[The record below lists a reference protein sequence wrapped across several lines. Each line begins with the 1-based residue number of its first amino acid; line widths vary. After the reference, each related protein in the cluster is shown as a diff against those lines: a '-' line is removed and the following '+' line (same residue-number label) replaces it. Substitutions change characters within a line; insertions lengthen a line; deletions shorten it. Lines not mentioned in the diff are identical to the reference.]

1 MKKMSKIL
9 TFILVLAMVLGT
21 VAMAAEPSYTISATD
36 GSLEHGSITLT
47 YTYTVTKDVTDDNN
61 NTTSETKE
69 VTETAFLKKGSLS
82 ADIPKDAKVVISF
95 NANTGYEF
103 IGAKD
108 DANNPIEDG
117 AEITLTKSL
126 IITPEFRL
134 KDTLG
139 GEAKISSFKIDAI
152 CPSAYYWQQCHK
164 KDSNSNSVLDNNL
177 LKYTRYPGKLNGTQS
192 PSTEIAKGY
201 YVDLTL
207 YVNDAD
213 YAAFISTNGNSSDK
227 FSVTTPGD
235 SSFLAGSTN
244 PSASAVINA
253 TTDGKGYSITLT
265 GVYYV
270 GGSDNTL
277 KLIVTQGNYNAIL
290 SCKIDNATIIPTTP
304 DDDKPSEETTAAQ
317 PYVIISSYSYGKGD
331 LVAGETRNVT
341 MTFRNTSK
349 TMAVEN
355 MMVTMTLPDAMMLTS
370 SSNSFYIESLA
381 AEGTITKTV
390 NVTVKPTAAAQ
401 SHSMTV
407 DFTYDY
413 LDNGTRRNAKTTETI
428 SMPVLQVDRFT
439 VTGIDLPTQIFVGEE
454 NNLSVN
460 FVNKSRTDI
469 YNLSAKLSCEALSN
483 NGEEQYLGNLAS
495 GTTSSADFYIT
506 ANEKGE
512 LVGEVIIT
520 YEDTNMNQ
528 RTVSVPFTTQAASYE
543 DIYGPTDPVDP
554 GLDPVGPVEPET
566 TGFPWFWVIAGVVV
580 VAAGVFV
587 ALKLRKNKKE
597 SVDEDEDI

>member
-1 MKKMSKIL
+1 MTVKKMSKIL
-9 TFILVLAMVLGT
+9 TFILVLAMVLST
-21 VAMAAEPSYTISATD
+21 VAMAAEPP
-36 GSLEHGSITLT
+36 
-47 YTYTVTKDVTDDNN
+47 YTVSAPADSLTHGKITITYDTPDTEKGGTKTVNGFLNST
-61 NTTSETKE
+61 TTSIKLPND
-69 VTETAFLKKGSLS
+69 VKKIKVSFTAN
-82 ADIPKDAKVVISF
+82 P
-95 NANTGYEF
+95 GYEF
-103 IGAKD
+103 VSATYKVGDTDAKPVTD
-108 DANNPIEDG
+108 FGEI
-117 AEITLTKSL
+117 EITDNTT
-126 IITPEFRL
+126 ITPVFQA
-134 KDTLG
+134 KSTLG
-139 GEAKISSFKIDAI
+139 GEKTADSFRLDAI
-152 CPSAYYWQQCHK
+152 CSGSYYWQMYHK
-164 KDSNSNSVLDNNL
+164 DMANNK
-177 LKYTRYPGKLNGTQS
+177 KYTKYPGS
-192 PSTEIAKGY
+192 PADKVNPSSEIVKGN

-207 YVNDAD
+207 YVTDTD
-213 YAAFISTNGNSSDK
+213 YVTFINGDTKKNEL

-235 SSFLAGSTN
+235 SSFLAGNTT
-244 PSASAVINA
+244 PSANA
-253 TTDGKGYSITLT
+253 EIAAWEGKGYTVKLT

-270 GGSDNTL
+270 GGNDNTL
-277 KLIVTQGNYNAIL
+277 KLIITQGNYNAIVT
-290 SCKIDNATIIPTTP
+290 CKIDNATIVPEKENDKKP
-304 DDDKPSEETTAAQ
+304 DEETTAAQ

-331 LVAGETRNVT
+331 LVAGETRNIT

-413 LDNGTRRNAKTTETI
+413 LDNGVRRNAKTTETI

-439 VTGIDLPTQIFVGEE
+439 VTGIDLPQQIFIGEE

-469 YNLSAKLSCEALSN
+469 YNLSAKLNCEGLSN

-506 ANEKGE
+506 GNEKCE

-528 RTVSVPFTTQAASYE
+528 RTVSVPFTTQVTSYE
-543 DIYGPTDPVDP
+543 DVWGPSNPSVDP
-554 GLDPVGPVEPET
+554 GMDPGTDPGMEEPA
-566 TGFPWFWVIAGVVV
+566 GFPWFWVIGGVVV

-587 ALKLRKNKKE
+587 YLKLRKNKKE

>member
-21 VAMAAEPSYTISATD
+21 VAMAEVPTPAAKTPATKEETVTYTITAGTVENGTLTIKYGSTQKPLTTSAKTDAIAKDTDITVVAEPKAGYELD
-36 GSLEHGSITLT
+36 TLT
-47 YTYTVTKDVTDDNN
+47 CTINGTPTDIKATQKFKLTGDATVTPV
-61 NTTSETKE
+61 
-69 VTETAFLKKGSLS
+69 
-82 ADIPKDAKVVISF
+82 
-95 NANTGYEF
+95 
-103 IGAKD
+103 
-108 DANNPIEDG
+108 
-117 AEITLTKSL
+117 
-126 IITPEFRL
+126 FRE
-134 KDTLG
+134 KQSLG
-139 GEAKISSFKIDAI
+139 GEKTVDSFRLDAI
-152 CPSAYYWQQCHK
+152 CSGSYYWQMYHK
-164 KDSNSNSVLDNNL
+164 DMANNK
-177 LKYTRYPGKLNGTQS
+177 KYTKYPGS
-192 PSTEIAKGY
+192 PADKVNPSSEIVKGN

-207 YVNDAD
+207 YVTDTD
-213 YAAFISTNGNSSDK
+213 YVTFINGDTDK
-227 FSVTTPGD
+227 NKLFSVTTPGD
-235 SSFLAGSTN
+235 SSFLAGNTT
-244 PSASAVINA
+244 PSANA
-253 TTDGKGYSITLT
+253 EIAAWEGKGYTVKLT

-277 KLIVTQGNYNAIL
+277 KLIITQGNYNAIL
-290 SCKIDNATIIPTTP
+290 SCKIDNATIVPEKENDKKP
-304 DDDKPSEETTAAQ
+304 DEETTAAQ

-331 LVAGETRNVT
+331 LVAGETRNIT

-413 LDNGTRRNAKTTETI
+413 LDNGVRRNAKTTETI

-439 VTGIDLPTQIFVGEE
+439 VTGIDLPQQIFIGEE

-469 YNLSAKLSCEALSN
+469 YNLSAKLNCEGLSN

-506 ANEKGE
+506 GNEKCE

-528 RTVSVPFTTQAASYE
+528 RTVSVPFTTQVTSYE
-543 DIYGPTDPVDP
+543 DVWGPSNPSVDP
-554 GLDPVGPVEPET
+554 GMDPGTDPGMEEPA
-566 TGFPWFWVIAGVVV
+566 GFPWFWVIGGVVV

-587 ALKLRKNKKE
+587 YLKLRKNKKE
-597 SVDEDEDI
+597 SVEEDEDI

>member
-21 VAMAAEPSYTISATD
+21 VAMAAEAP
-36 GSLEHGSITLT
+36 
-47 YTYTVTKDVTDDNN
+47 YTVSAPADSLTHGKITITYDTADTEKSGTKTVNGFLNST
-61 NTTSETKE
+61 TTSIKLPND
-69 VTETAFLKKGSLS
+69 VKKIKVSFTAN
-82 ADIPKDAKVVISF
+82 P
-95 NANTGYEF
+95 GYEF
-103 IGAKD
+103 VSATYKVGDTDAKPVAD
-108 DANNPIEDG
+108 FGEIEIADN
-117 AEITLTKSL
+117 TT
-126 IITPEFRL
+126 ITPVFQA
-134 KDTLG
+134 KSTLG
-139 GEAKISSFKIDAI
+139 GEKTADSFRLDAI
-152 CPSAYYWQQCHK
+152 CSGSYYWQMYHK
-164 KDSNSNSVLDNNL
+164 DMANNK
-177 LKYTRYPGKLNGTQS
+177 KYTKYPGS
-192 PSTEIAKGY
+192 PADKVNPSSEIVKGN

-207 YVNDAD
+207 YVTDNDFLSL
-213 YAAFISTNGNSSDK
+213 YGSTGYSKNN

-235 SSFLAGSTN
+235 SSFLAGSGAGAEIEKWTVG
-244 PSASAVINA
+244 STDKGMVIQ
-253 TTDGKGYSITLT
+253 LT

-277 KLIVTQGNYNAIL
+277 KLIITQGNYNAIVT
-290 SCKIDNATIIPTTP
+290 CKIDNATIIPTKP
-304 DDDKPSEETTAAQ
+304 DDEKPDTETTAAQ

-331 LVAGETRNVT
+331 LVAGETRNIT

-413 LDNGTRRNAKTTETI
+413 LDNGVRRNAKTTETI

-439 VTGIDLPTQIFVGEE
+439 VTGIDLPQQIFIGEE

-469 YNLSAKLSCEALSN
+469 YNLSAKLNCEGLSN

-506 ANEKGE
+506 GNEKCE

-528 RTVSVPFTTQAASYE
+528 RTVSVPFTTQVTSYE
-543 DIYGPTDPVDP
+543 DVWGPSNPSVDP
-554 GLDPVGPVEPET
+554 GTDPGTDPGMEEPA
-566 TGFPWFWVIAGVVV
+566 GFPWFWVIGGVVV

-587 ALKLRKNKKE
+587 YLKLRKNKKE

>member
-1 MKKMSKIL
+1 MTVKKISKIL

-21 VAMAAEPSYTISATD
+21 VAMADQSDGTNTGNTTNDTYTITAGDFENGTLTIKYDSTQSPLTAGATSNAIAKGTEVTILAEPKAGYELVALNYTIGETTTD
-36 GSLEHGSITLT
+36 IKTVGKFTLT
-47 YTYTVTKDVTDDNN
+47 
-61 NTTSETKE
+61 
-69 VTETAFLKKGSLS
+69 G
-82 ADIPKDAKVVISF
+82 
-95 NANTGYEF
+95 NAT
-103 IGAKD
+103 
-108 DANNPIEDG
+108 
-117 AEITLTKSL
+117 
-126 IITPEFRL
+126 ITPVFQA
-134 KDTLG
+134 KSTLG
-139 GEAKISSFKIDAI
+139 GEKTADSFRLDAI
-152 CPSAYYWQQCHK
+152 CSGSYYWQMYHK
-164 KDSNSNSVLDNNL
+164 DMANNK
-177 LKYTRYPGKLNGTQS
+177 KYTKYPGS
-192 PSTEIAKGY
+192 PADKVNPSSEIVKGN

-207 YVNDAD
+207 YVTDNDFLSL
-213 YAAFISTNGNSSDK
+213 YGSTGYSKDN

-235 SSFLAGSTN
+235 SSFLAGSGAGAEIEKWTVG
-244 PSASAVINA
+244 S
-253 TTDGKGYSITLT
+253 TDKGMEIQLT

-277 KLIVTQGNYNAIL
+277 KLIITQGNYNAIVT
-290 SCKIDNATIIPTTP
+290 CKIDNATIIPTKP
-304 DDDKPSEETTAAQ
+304 DDEKPDTETTAAQ

-331 LVAGETRNVT
+331 LVAGETRNIT

-390 NVTVKPTAAAQ
+390 NVTVKSNAAAQ

-413 LDNGTRRNAKTTETI
+413 LDNGIRRNAKTTESI

-439 VTGIDLPTQIFVGEE
+439 VTGIDLPQEIFMGEE

-460 FVNKSRTDI
+460 FVNKSRTEI
-469 YNLSAKLSCEALSN
+469 YNLSAKLNCEGLSN

-495 GTTSSADFYIT
+495 GTASSADFYIT
-506 ANEKGE
+506 GNEKGE

-528 RTVSVPFTTQAASYE
+528 RTVSVPFTTKVISYE
-543 DIYGPTDPVDP
+543 DAWGPQ
-554 GLDPVGPVEPET
+554 GPVGPQNPDDPGMDPGMEQPA
-566 TGFPWFWVIAGVVV
+566 GFPWFWVIGGVVV

-587 ALKLRKNKKE
+587 YLKLRKNKKE
-597 SVDEDEDI
+597 SVEEDEDI

>member
-21 VAMAAEPSYTISATD
+21 VAMAEVPTPAANTPATQEETVTYTITAGTFTNGQMTIKYGTTQSPLASGASLTVEKDTEITVEFSAT
-36 GSLEHGSITLT
+36 
-47 YTYTVTKDVTDDNN
+47 
-61 NTTSETKE
+61 
-69 VTETAFLKKGSLS
+69 A
-82 ADIPKDAKVVISF
+82 
-95 NANTGYEF
+95 GYEF
-103 IGAKD
+103 VKATYKIGEK
-108 DANNPIEDG
+108 ETSLSDG
-117 AEITLTKSL
+117 GKFTLTGDAT
-126 IITPEFRL
+126 ITPVFQA
-134 KDTLG
+134 KSTLG
-139 GEAKISSFKIDAI
+139 GEKTADSFRLDAI
-152 CPSAYYWQQCHK
+152 CSGSYYWQMYHK
-164 KDSNSNSVLDNNL
+164 DMANNK
-177 LKYTRYPGKLNGTQS
+177 KYTKYPGS
-192 PSTEIAKGY
+192 PADKVNPSSEIVKGN

-207 YVNDAD
+207 YVTDND
-213 YAAFISTNGNSSDK
+213 FLKLCSSTGYSKDN

-235 SSFLAGSTN
+235 SSFLAGSGAGAEIGKWTVG
-244 PSASAVINA
+244 STDKGMVIQ
-253 TTDGKGYSITLT
+253 LT

-277 KLIVTQGNYNAIL
+277 KLIITQGNYNAIVT
-290 SCKIDNATIIPTTP
+290 CKIDNATIIPTKP
-304 DDDKPSEETTAAQ
+304 DDEKPDTETTAAQ

-331 LVAGETRNVT
+331 LVAGETRNIT

-413 LDNGTRRNAKTTETI
+413 LDNGVRRNAKTTETI

-439 VTGIDLPTQIFVGEE
+439 VTGIDLPQQIFIGEE

-469 YNLSAKLSCEALSN
+469 YNLSAKLNCEGLSN

-506 ANEKGE
+506 GNEKGE

-528 RTVSVPFTTQAASYE
+528 RTVSVPFTTQVTSYE
-543 DIYGPTDPVDP
+543 DVWGPSNPSVDP
-554 GLDPVGPVEPET
+554 GMDPGTDPGMEEPA
-566 TGFPWFWVIAGVVV
+566 GFPWFWVIGGVAV

-587 ALKLRKNKKE
+587 YLKLRKNKKE

>member
-1 MKKMSKIL
+1 MTVKKISKIL

-21 VAMAAEPSYTISATD
+21 VAMADGVEYTITAGTFTN
-36 GSLEHGSITLT
+36 GTLT
-47 YTYTVTKDVTDDNN
+47 LKIGDNHNPLTSGSTVKAAENTKVIVETKPDSGYETVKIICKTGDKETELADGGTFTVTGDTTVTP
-61 NTTSETKE
+61 
-69 VTETAFLKKGSLS
+69 V
-82 ADIPKDAKVVISF
+82 
-95 NANTGYEF
+95 
-103 IGAKD
+103 
-108 DANNPIEDG
+108 
-117 AEITLTKSL
+117 
-126 IITPEFRL
+126 FRE
-134 KDTLG
+134 KQSLG
-139 GEAKISSFKIDAI
+139 GEKPVDSFRLDAI
-152 CPSAYYWQQCHK
+152 CNGYSNWQAYHK
-164 KDSNSNSVLDNNL
+164 DTANNK
-177 LKYTRYPGKLNGTQS
+177 KYTKYPGS
-192 PSTEIAKGY
+192 PADNVTPSSEITKGN

-207 YVNDAD
+207 YVTDGDFLALTQKDGYDA
-213 YAAFISTNGNSSDK
+213 DK

-235 SSFLAGSTN
+235 SSFLAGGSGYYGSGLKSEANISIWKVNDT
-244 PSASAVINA
+244 P
-253 TTDGKGYSITLT
+253 KGMLIELT

-270 GGSDNTL
+270 GGNDNTL

-290 SCKIDNATIIPTTP
+290 TCKIDNATIVPQKENDKKP
-304 DDDKPSEETTAAQ
+304 DEETTAAQ

-331 LVAGETRNVT
+331 LVAGETRNIT

-390 NVTVKPTAAAQ
+390 NVTVKSNAAAQ

-413 LDNGTRRNAKTTETI
+413 LDNGIRRNAKTTESI

-439 VTGIDLPTQIFVGEE
+439 VTGIDLSQEIFMGEE

-460 FVNKSRTDI
+460 FVNKSRTEI
-469 YNLSAKLSCEALSN
+469 YNLSAKLNCEGLSN

-495 GTTSSADFYIT
+495 GTASSADFYIT
-506 ANEKGE
+506 GNEKGE

-528 RTVSVPFTTQAASYE
+528 RTVSVPFTTKVTSYE
-543 DIYGPTDPVDP
+543 DAWGPQ
-554 GLDPVGPVEPET
+554 GPVGPQNPDDPGMDPGMEEPA
-566 TGFPWFWVIAGVVV
+566 GFPWFWVIGGVVV

-587 ALKLRKNKKE
+587 YLKLRKNKKE
-597 SVDEDEDI
+597 SVEEDEDI

>member
-1 MKKMSKIL
+1 MTVKKMSKIL
-9 TFILVLAMVLGT
+9 TFILVLAMVLST
-21 VAMAAEPSYTISATD
+21 VAMAEVPTPAAKTPATKEETVTYTITAGTVENGTLTIKYGSTQEPLTTGAKTAAIAKDTDITVVAEPKAGYELVALNYTIGETTTDIKTD
-36 GSLEHGSITLT
+36 GKFTLT
-47 YTYTVTKDVTDDNN
+47 
-61 NTTSETKE
+61 
-69 VTETAFLKKGSLS
+69 G
-82 ADIPKDAKVVISF
+82 
-95 NANTGYEF
+95 NAT
-103 IGAKD
+103 
-108 DANNPIEDG
+108 
-117 AEITLTKSL
+117 
-126 IITPEFRL
+126 ITPVFQA
-134 KDTLG
+134 KSTLG
-139 GEAKISSFKIDAI
+139 GEKTADSFRLDAI
-152 CPSAYYWQQCHK
+152 CSGSYYWQMYHK
-164 KDSNSNSVLDNNL
+164 DMANNK
-177 LKYTRYPGKLNGTQS
+177 KYTKYPGS
-192 PSTEIAKGY
+192 PADKVNPSSEIVKGN

-207 YVNDAD
+207 YVTDNDFLSL
-213 YAAFISTNGNSSDK
+213 YGSTGYSKDN

-235 SSFLAGSTN
+235 SSFLAGSGAGAEIEKWTVG
-244 PSASAVINA
+244 S
-253 TTDGKGYSITLT
+253 TDKGMEIQLT

-277 KLIVTQGNYNAIL
+277 KLIITQGNYNAIVT
-290 SCKIDNATIIPTTP
+290 CKIDNATIVPEKENDKKP
-304 DDDKPSEETTAAQ
+304 DEETTAAQ

-331 LVAGETRNVT
+331 LVAGETRNIT

-413 LDNGTRRNAKTTETI
+413 LDNGVRRNAKTTETI

-439 VTGIDLPTQIFVGEE
+439 VTGIDLPQQIFIGEE

-469 YNLSAKLSCEALSN
+469 YNLSAKLNCEGLSN

-506 ANEKGE
+506 GNEKCE

-528 RTVSVPFTTQAASYE
+528 RTVSVPFTTQVTSYE
-543 DIYGPTDPVDP
+543 DVWGPSNPSVDP
-554 GLDPVGPVEPET
+554 GMDPGTDPGMEEPA
-566 TGFPWFWVIAGVVV
+566 GFPWFWVIGGVVV

-587 ALKLRKNKKE
+587 YLKLRKNKKE

>member
-1 MKKMSKIL
+1 MTVKKMSKIL

-21 VAMAAEPSYTISATD
+21 VAMADQSDGTNTGNTTNDTYTITAGSFENGTLTIKYDSTQSPLTAGATSKAIAKGTEVTILAEPKAGYELVALNYTIGETTTD
-36 GSLEHGSITLT
+36 IKTVGKFTLT
-47 YTYTVTKDVTDDNN
+47 
-61 NTTSETKE
+61 
-69 VTETAFLKKGSLS
+69 G
-82 ADIPKDAKVVISF
+82 DA
-95 NANTGYEF
+95 T
-103 IGAKD
+103 
-108 DANNPIEDG
+108 
-117 AEITLTKSL
+117 
-126 IITPEFRL
+126 ITPVFQA
-134 KDTLG
+134 KSTLG
-139 GEAKISSFKIDAI
+139 GEKTADSFRLDAI
-152 CPSAYYWQQCHK
+152 CSGSYYWQMYHK
-164 KDSNSNSVLDNNL
+164 DMANNK
-177 LKYTRYPGKLNGTQS
+177 KYTKYPGS
-192 PSTEIAKGY
+192 PADKVNPSSEIVKGN

-207 YVNDAD
+207 YVTDD
-213 YAAFISTNGNSSDK
+213 DFLSLYGSTGYSKNN

-235 SSFLAGSTN
+235 SSFLAGSGAGAEIEKWTVG
-244 PSASAVINA
+244 STDKGMVIQ
-253 TTDGKGYSITLT
+253 LT

-277 KLIVTQGNYNAIL
+277 KLIITQGNYNAIVT
-290 SCKIDNATIIPTTP
+290 CKIDNATIVPEKENDKKP
-304 DDDKPSEETTAAQ
+304 DEKTTAAQ

-381 AEGTITKTV
+381 AEGNITKTV

-413 LDNGTRRNAKTTETI
+413 LDNGVRRNAKTTESI

-439 VTGIDLPTQIFVGEE
+439 VTGIDLPQEIFMGEE
-454 NNLSVN
+454 SNLSVN
-460 FVNKSRTDI
+460 FVNKSRTEI
-469 YNLSAKLSCEALSN
+469 YNLSAKLNCEGISN

-506 ANEKGE
+506 GNEKGE

-528 RTVSVPFTTQAASYE
+528 RTVSVPFTTKVVSYE
-543 DIYGPTDPVDP
+543 DVWGPQ
-554 GLDPVGPVEPET
+554 GPVGPQNPDDPGMDPGMEEPA
-566 TGFPWFWVIAGVVV
+566 GFPWFWVIGGVVV

-587 ALKLRKNKKE
+587 YLKLRKNKKE

>member
-21 VAMAAEPSYTISATD
+21 VAMAADPPYTITAAP
-36 GSLEHGSITLT
+36 GSLANGSISLKYNTAIEGTTGTATFALNST
-47 YTYTVTKDVTDDNN
+47 TMSKALPNDVKKVTV
-61 NTTSETKE
+61 S
-69 VTETAFLKKGSLS
+69 F
-82 ADIPKDAKVVISF
+82 IP
-95 NANTGYEF
+95 NPGYEF
-103 IGAKD
+103 VSAKD
-108 DANNPIEDG
+108 GNNNAIADF
-117 AEITLTKSL
+117 AEIALTES
-126 IITPEFRL
+126 ITITPVFRE
-134 KDTLG
+134 KQSLG
-139 GEAKISSFKIDAI
+139 GEKTVDSFRLDAI
-152 CPSAYYWQQCHK
+152 CNGYSNWQAYHK
-164 KDSNSNSVLDNNL
+164 DTTNNK
-177 LKYTRYPGKLNGTQS
+177 KYTKYPGS
-192 PSTEIAKGY
+192 PKDNVTPSSEITKGN

-207 YVNDAD
+207 YMTDNDFLSLTQKDGYDA
-213 YAAFISTNGNSSDK
+213 NK

-235 SSFLAGSTN
+235 SSFLAGGSGYYG
-244 PSASAVINA
+244 SAIKSEANISIWKVND
-253 TTDGKGYSITLT
+253 TPKGMLIELT

-277 KLIVTQGNYNAIL
+277 KLIITQGNYNAIVT
-290 SCKIDNATIIPTTP
+290 CKIDNATIIPTKP
-304 DDDKPSEETTAAQ
+304 DDEKPDTETTAAQ

-331 LVAGETRNVT
+331 LVAGETRNIT

-413 LDNGTRRNAKTTETI
+413 LDNGVRRNAKTTETI

-439 VTGIDLPTQIFVGEE
+439 VTGIDLPQQIFIGEE

-469 YNLSAKLSCEALSN
+469 YNLSAKLNCEGLSN

-506 ANEKGE
+506 GNEKCE

-528 RTVSVPFTTQAASYE
+528 RTVSVPFTTQVTSYE
-543 DIYGPTDPVDP
+543 DVWGPSNPSVDP
-554 GLDPVGPVEPET
+554 GMDPGTDPGMEEPA
-566 TGFPWFWVIAGVVV
+566 GFPWFWVIGGVAV

-587 ALKLRKNKKE
+587 YLKLRKNKKE

>member
-1 MKKMSKIL
+1 MTVKKMSKIL

-21 VAMAAEPSYTISATD
+21 VAMAEVPTPAAKTPATKEETVTYTITAGTVENGTLTIKYGSTQEPLTTGAKTAAIAKDTDITVVAEPKAGYELVALNYTIGETTTDIKTD
-36 GSLEHGSITLT
+36 GKFTLT
-47 YTYTVTKDVTDDNN
+47 
-61 NTTSETKE
+61 
-69 VTETAFLKKGSLS
+69 G
-82 ADIPKDAKVVISF
+82 
-95 NANTGYEF
+95 NAT
-103 IGAKD
+103 
-108 DANNPIEDG
+108 
-117 AEITLTKSL
+117 
-126 IITPEFRL
+126 ITPVFQA
-134 KDTLG
+134 KSTLG
-139 GEAKISSFKIDAI
+139 GEKTADSFRLDAI
-152 CPSAYYWQQCHK
+152 CSGSYYWQMYHK
-164 KDSNSNSVLDNNL
+164 DMANNK
-177 LKYTRYPGKLNGTQS
+177 KYTKYPGS
-192 PSTEIAKGY
+192 PADKVNPSSEIVKGN

-207 YVNDAD
+207 YVTDNDFLSLCGTTS
-213 YAAFISTNGNSSDK
+213 YDK
-227 FSVTTPGD
+227 NNFSVTTPGD
-235 SSFLAGSTN
+235 SSFLAGSGAGAEIEKWTVG
-244 PSASAVINA
+244 S
-253 TTDGKGYSITLT
+253 TDKGMEIQLT

-277 KLIVTQGNYNAIL
+277 KLIITQGNYNAIVT
-290 SCKIDNATIIPTTP
+290 CKIDNATIVPEKENDKKP
-304 DDDKPSEETTAAQ
+304 DEETTAAQ

-331 LVAGETRNVT
+331 LVAGETRNIT

-401 SHSMTV
+401 SHSMAV

-413 LDNGTRRNAKTTETI
+413 LDNGVRRNAKTTETI

-439 VTGIDLPTQIFVGEE
+439 VTGIDLPQQIFIGEE

-469 YNLSAKLSCEALSN
+469 YNLSAKLNCEGLSN

-506 ANEKGE
+506 GNEKCE

-528 RTVSVPFTTQAASYE
+528 RTVSVPFTTQVTSYE
-543 DIYGPTDPVDP
+543 DVWGPSNPSVDP
-554 GLDPVGPVEPET
+554 GMDPGTDPGMEEPA
-566 TGFPWFWVIAGVVV
+566 GFPWFWVIGGVVV

-587 ALKLRKNKKE
+587 YLKLRKNKKE

>member
-1 MKKMSKIL
+1 MTVKKMSKIL
-9 TFILVLAMVLGT
+9 IFILVLAMVLGT
-21 VAMAAEPSYTISATD
+21 VAMAEVPTPAAKTPATQEETVTYTITAGIFTNGQMTIKYGTTQSPLASGASLTVEKDTEITVEFSAT
-36 GSLEHGSITLT
+36 
-47 YTYTVTKDVTDDNN
+47 
-61 NTTSETKE
+61 
-69 VTETAFLKKGSLS
+69 A
-82 ADIPKDAKVVISF
+82 
-95 NANTGYEF
+95 GYEF
-103 IGAKD
+103 VKATYKIGEK
-108 DANNPIEDG
+108 ETSLSDG
-117 AEITLTKSL
+117 GKFTLTGDAT
-126 IITPEFRL
+126 ITPVFQA
-134 KDTLG
+134 KSTLG
-139 GEAKISSFKIDAI
+139 GEKTADSFRLDAI
-152 CPSAYYWQQCHK
+152 CSGSYYWQMYHK
-164 KDSNSNSVLDNNL
+164 DMANNK
-177 LKYTRYPGKLNGTQS
+177 KYTKYPGS
-192 PSTEIAKGY
+192 PADKVNPSSEIVKGN

-207 YVNDAD
+207 YVTDD
-213 YAAFISTNGNSSDK
+213 DFLSLYGSTGYNKNN

-235 SSFLAGSTN
+235 SSFLAGSGAGAEIEKWTVG
-244 PSASAVINA
+244 STDKGMVI
-253 TTDGKGYSITLT
+253 KLT

-270 GGSDNTL
+270 GGNDNTL

-290 SCKIDNATIIPTTP
+290 SCKIDNATIVPEKENDKKP
-304 DDDKPSEETTAAQ
+304 DEETTAAQ

-331 LVAGETRNVT
+331 LVAGETRNIT

-413 LDNGTRRNAKTTETI
+413 LDNGVRRNAKTTETI

-439 VTGIDLPTQIFVGEE
+439 VTGIDLPQQIFIGEE

-469 YNLSAKLSCEALSN
+469 YNLSAKLNCEGLSN

-506 ANEKGE
+506 GNEKCE

-528 RTVSVPFTTQAASYE
+528 RTVSVPFTTQVTSYE
-543 DIYGPTDPVDP
+543 DVWGPSNPSVDP
-554 GLDPVGPVEPET
+554 GTDPGTDPGMEEPA
-566 TGFPWFWVIAGVVV
+566 GFPWFWVIGGVVV

-587 ALKLRKNKKE
+587 YLKLRKNKKE

>member
-1 MKKMSKIL
+1 MTVKKMSKIL

-21 VAMAAEPSYTISATD
+21 VAMAEVPTPAANTPATQEETVTYTITAGIFTNGQMTIKYGTTQSPLASGASLTVEKDTEITVEFSAT
-36 GSLEHGSITLT
+36 
-47 YTYTVTKDVTDDNN
+47 
-61 NTTSETKE
+61 
-69 VTETAFLKKGSLS
+69 A
-82 ADIPKDAKVVISF
+82 
-95 NANTGYEF
+95 GYEF
-103 IGAKD
+103 VKATYKIGEK
-108 DANNPIEDG
+108 ETSLSDG
-117 AEITLTKSL
+117 GKFTLTGDAT
-126 IITPEFRL
+126 ITPVFQA
-134 KDTLG
+134 KSTLG
-139 GEAKISSFKIDAI
+139 GEKTADSFRLDAI
-152 CPSAYYWQQCHK
+152 CSGSYYWQMYHK
-164 KDSNSNSVLDNNL
+164 DMANNK
-177 LKYTRYPGKLNGTQS
+177 KYTKYPGS
-192 PSTEIAKGY
+192 PADKVNPSSEIVKGN

-207 YVNDAD
+207 YVTDND
-213 YAAFISTNGNSSDK
+213 FLKLCSSTGYSKDN

-235 SSFLAGSTN
+235 SSFLAGSGAGAEIEKWTVG
-244 PSASAVINA
+244 STDKGMVIQ
-253 TTDGKGYSITLT
+253 LT

-277 KLIVTQGNYNAIL
+277 KLIITQGNYNAIVT
-290 SCKIDNATIIPTTP
+290 CKIDNATIIPTKP
-304 DDDKPSEETTAAQ
+304 DDEKPDTETTAAQ

-331 LVAGETRNVT
+331 LVAGETRNIT

-413 LDNGTRRNAKTTETI
+413 LDNGVRRNAKTTETI

-439 VTGIDLPTQIFVGEE
+439 VTGIDLPQQIFIGEE

-469 YNLSAKLSCEALSN
+469 YNLSAKLNCEGLSN

-506 ANEKGE
+506 GNEKCE

-528 RTVSVPFTTQAASYE
+528 RTVSVPFTTQVTSYE
-543 DIYGPTDPVDP
+543 DVWGPSNPSVDP
-554 GLDPVGPVEPET
+554 GMDPGTDPGMEEPA
-566 TGFPWFWVIAGVVV
+566 GFPWFWVIGGVVV

-587 ALKLRKNKKE
+587 YLKLRKNKKE
-597 SVDEDEDI
+597 SVEEDEDI

>member
-1 MKKMSKIL
+1 MTVKKISKIL

-21 VAMAAEPSYTISATD
+21 VAMADQSEGTNTGNTTNDTYTITAGKFENGTLTIKYNSTQSPLTAGATSSAIAKGTEVTILAEPKAGYELAALNYTIGETTTDIKTD
-36 GSLEHGSITLT
+36 GKFVLT
-47 YTYTVTKDVTDDNN
+47 GNATVTPV
-61 NTTSETKE
+61 
-69 VTETAFLKKGSLS
+69 FQ
-82 ADIPKDAKVVISF
+82 AKS
-95 NANTGYEF
+95 
-103 IGAKD
+103 
-108 DANNPIEDG
+108 
-117 AEITLTKSL
+117 
-126 IITPEFRL
+126 
-134 KDTLG
+134 TLG
-139 GEAKISSFKIDAI
+139 GEKTADSFRLDAI
-152 CPSAYYWQQCHK
+152 CSGSYYWQMYHK
-164 KDSNSNSVLDNNL
+164 DMANNK
-177 LKYTRYPGKLNGTQS
+177 KYTKYPGS
-192 PSTEIAKGY
+192 PADKVNPSSEIVKGN

-207 YVNDAD
+207 YVTDNDFLKL
-213 YAAFISTNGNSSDK
+213 YSSTGYSKNN

-235 SSFLAGSTN
+235 SSFLAGSGAGAEIEKWTVG
-244 PSASAVINA
+244 S
-253 TTDGKGYSITLT
+253 TDKGMEIQLT

-277 KLIVTQGNYNAIL
+277 KLIITQGNYNAIVT
-290 SCKIDNATIIPTTP
+290 CKIDNATIIPTKP
-304 DDDKPSEETTAAQ
+304 DDEKPDTETTAAQ

-413 LDNGTRRNAKTTETI
+413 LDNGIRRNAKTTESI

-439 VTGIDLPTQIFVGEE
+439 VTGIDLPQQIFIGEE

-469 YNLSAKLSCEALSN
+469 YNLSAKLNCEGLSN

-506 ANEKGE
+506 GNEKGE

-528 RTVSVPFTTQAASYE
+528 RTVSVPFTTQVTSYE
-543 DIYGPTDPVDP
+543 DVWGPSNPSVDP
-554 GLDPVGPVEPET
+554 GMDPGTDPGMEEPA
-566 TGFPWFWVIAGVVV
+566 GFPWFWVIGGVVV

-587 ALKLRKNKKE
+587 YLKLRKNKKE

>member
-21 VAMAAEPSYTISATD
+21 VAMATEPSYTVSATD

-47 YTYTVTKDVTDDNN
+47 YNTAKEGSTGTATCTLNSTTKSKALPNDVKKVKVTF
-61 NTTSETKE
+61 
-69 VTETAFLKKGSLS
+69 A
-82 ADIPKDAKVVISF
+82 AP
-95 NANTGYEF
+95 GYEF
-103 IGAKD
+103 VSATYKVGDTDAKSVAD
-108 DANNPIEDG
+108 FGEI
-117 AEITLTKSL
+117 EITDNTT
-126 IITPEFRL
+126 ITPVSQA
-134 KDTLG
+134 KSTLG
-139 GEAKISSFKIDAI
+139 GEKTADSFRLDAI
-152 CPSAYYWQQCHK
+152 CSGSYYWQMYHK
-164 KDSNSNSVLDNNL
+164 DMANNK
-177 LKYTRYPGKLNGTQS
+177 KYTKYPGS
-192 PSTEIAKGY
+192 PADKVNPSSEIVKGN

-207 YVNDAD
+207 YVTDD
-213 YAAFISTNGNSSDK
+213 DFLSLYGSTGYSKNN

-235 SSFLAGSTN
+235 SSFLAGSGAGAEIEKWTVG
-244 PSASAVINA
+244 STDKGMVIQ
-253 TTDGKGYSITLT
+253 LT

-277 KLIVTQGNYNAIL
+277 KLIITQGNYNAIVT
-290 SCKIDNATIIPTTP
+290 CKIDNATIVPEKENDKKP
-304 DDDKPSEETTAAQ
+304 DEETTAAQ

-413 LDNGTRRNAKTTETI
+413 LDNGVRRNAKTTETI

-439 VTGIDLPTQIFVGEE
+439 VTGIDLPQQIFIGEE

-469 YNLSAKLSCEALSN
+469 YNLSAKLNCEGLSN

-506 ANEKGE
+506 GNEKGE

-528 RTVSVPFTTQAASYE
+528 RTVSVPFTTQVTSYE
-543 DIYGPTDPVDP
+543 DVWGPSNPSVDP
-554 GLDPVGPVEPET
+554 GMDPGTDPGMEEPA
-566 TGFPWFWVIAGVVV
+566 GFPWFWVIGGVAV

-587 ALKLRKNKKE
+587 YLKLRKNKKE

>member
-21 VAMAAEPSYTISATD
+21 VAMAEVPTPAAKTPATQEETVTYTITAGTVENGTLTIKYGSTQEPLTTGAKTAAIAKDTDITVVAEPKAGYELVALNYTIGETTTDIKTD
-36 GSLEHGSITLT
+36 GKFTLT
-47 YTYTVTKDVTDDNN
+47 
-61 NTTSETKE
+61 
-69 VTETAFLKKGSLS
+69 G
-82 ADIPKDAKVVISF
+82 
-95 NANTGYEF
+95 NAT
-103 IGAKD
+103 
-108 DANNPIEDG
+108 
-117 AEITLTKSL
+117 
-126 IITPEFRL
+126 ITPVFQA
-134 KDTLG
+134 KSTLG
-139 GEAKISSFKIDAI
+139 GEKTADSFRLDAI
-152 CPSAYYWQQCHK
+152 CSGSYYWQMYHK
-164 KDSNSNSVLDNNL
+164 DMANNK
-177 LKYTRYPGKLNGTQS
+177 KYTKYPGS
-192 PSTEIAKGY
+192 PADKVNPSSEIVKGN

-207 YVNDAD
+207 YVTDND
-213 YAAFISTNGNSSDK
+213 FLKLCSSTGYSKDN

-235 SSFLAGSTN
+235 SSFLAGSGAGAEIGKWTVG
-244 PSASAVINA
+244 STDKGMVIQ
-253 TTDGKGYSITLT
+253 LT

-277 KLIVTQGNYNAIL
+277 KLIITQGNYNAIVT
-290 SCKIDNATIIPTTP
+290 CKIDNATIVPEKENDKKP
-304 DDDKPSEETTAAQ
+304 DEETTAAQ

-413 LDNGTRRNAKTTETI
+413 LDNGVRRNAKTTETI

-439 VTGIDLPTQIFVGEE
+439 VTGIDLPQQIFIGEE

-469 YNLSAKLSCEALSN
+469 YNLSAKLNCEGLSN

-506 ANEKGE
+506 GNEKGE

-528 RTVSVPFTTQAASYE
+528 RTVSVPFTTQVTSYE
-543 DIYGPTDPVDP
+543 DVWGPSNPSVDP
-554 GLDPVGPVEPET
+554 GMDPGTDPGMEEPA
-566 TGFPWFWVIAGVVV
+566 GFPWFWVIGGVVV

-587 ALKLRKNKKE
+587 YLKLRKNKKE

>member
-1 MKKMSKIL
+1 MKKISKIL

-21 VAMAAEPSYTISATD
+21 VAMAADPPYTITAGTLTNGSISLTLVGND
-36 GSLEHGSITLT
+36 GKDSSLGSIT
-47 YTYTVTKDVTDDNN
+47 VTNGKIENIEKDSKV
-61 NTTSETKE
+61 
-69 VTETAFLKKGSLS
+69 
-82 ADIPKDAKVVISF
+82 KVVFVPSP
-95 NANTGYEF
+95 GYEF
-103 IGAKD
+103 VGAKD
-108 DANNPIEDG
+108 GTGNVIKDG
-117 AEITLTKSL
+117 DVLTITDNLT
-126 IITPEFRL
+126 ITPEFAPKASL
-134 KDTLG
+134 GSAAAVNSYTLQ
-139 GEAKISSFKIDAI
+139 AI
-152 CPSAYYWQQCHK
+152 CPSAYYWQQYHK
-164 KDSNSNSVLDNNL
+164 TTGGGDT
-177 LKYTRYPGKLNGTQS
+177 KYTRYPGKLNGTQS

-213 YAAFISTNGNSSDK
+213 YATFINGDTAKNEL

-235 SSFLAGSTN
+235 SSFLAGNTT
-244 PSASAVINA
+244 PSANA
-253 TTDGKGYSITLT
+253 KIAAWEGKGYTVELT

-270 GGSDNTL
+270 GGNDNTL

-290 SCKIDNATIIPTTP
+290 SCKIDNATIVPEKENNKKP
-304 DDDKPSEETTAAQ
+304 DEETTAAQ

-390 NVTVKPTAAAQ
+390 NVTVKSNAAAQ

-413 LDNGTRRNAKTTETI
+413 LDNGIRRNAKTTESI

-439 VTGIDLPTQIFVGEE
+439 VTGIDLPQEIFMGEE
-454 NNLSVN
+454 SNLSVN
-460 FVNKSRTDI
+460 FVNKSRTEI
-469 YNLSAKLSCEALSN
+469 YNLSAKLNCEGISN

-495 GTTSSADFYIT
+495 GTTSSADFYIKG
-506 ANEKGE
+506 NEKGE

-528 RTVSVPFTTQAASYE
+528 RTVSVPFTTKVTSHE
-543 DIYGPTDPVDP
+543 DVWGPQGPGGPQNPDDP
-554 GLDPVGPVEPET
+554 GMDPGMEQPA
-566 TGFPWFWVIAGVVV
+566 GFPWFWVIGGVVV

-587 ALKLRKNKKE
+587 YLKLRKNKKE
-597 SVDEDEDI
+597 SVEEDEDI

>member
-9 TFILVLAMVLGT
+9 TFILVLAMVLST
-21 VAMAAEPSYTISATD
+21 VAMAEVPTPAANTPATQEETVTYIITAGTVENGTLTIKYGSTQKPLTTGAKTAAIAKDTDITVVAEPKAGYELVALNYTIGETTTDIKTD
-36 GSLEHGSITLT
+36 GKFTLT
-47 YTYTVTKDVTDDNN
+47 
-61 NTTSETKE
+61 
-69 VTETAFLKKGSLS
+69 G
-82 ADIPKDAKVVISF
+82 
-95 NANTGYEF
+95 NAT
-103 IGAKD
+103 
-108 DANNPIEDG
+108 
-117 AEITLTKSL
+117 
-126 IITPEFRL
+126 ITPVFQA
-134 KDTLG
+134 KSTLG
-139 GEAKISSFKIDAI
+139 GEKTADSFRLDAI
-152 CPSAYYWQQCHK
+152 CSGSYYWQMYHK
-164 KDSNSNSVLDNNL
+164 DMANNK
-177 LKYTRYPGKLNGTQS
+177 KYTKYPGS
-192 PSTEIAKGY
+192 PADKVNPSSEIVKGN

-207 YVNDAD
+207 YVTDND
-213 YAAFISTNGNSSDK
+213 FLKLCSSTGYSKDN

-235 SSFLAGSTN
+235 SSFLAGSGAGAEIKKWTVG
-244 PSASAVINA
+244 S
-253 TTDGKGYSITLT
+253 TDKGMEIQLT

-277 KLIVTQGNYNAIL
+277 KLIITQGNYNAIVT
-290 SCKIDNATIIPTTP
+290 CKIDNATIIPTKP
-304 DDDKPSEETTAAQ
+304 DDEKPDTETTAAQ

-331 LVAGETRNVT
+331 LVAGETRNIT

-401 SHSMTV
+401 SHSMAV

-413 LDNGTRRNAKTTETI
+413 LDNGVRRNAKTTETI

-439 VTGIDLPTQIFVGEE
+439 VTGIDLPQQIFIGEE

-469 YNLSAKLSCEALSN
+469 YNLSAKLNCEGLSN

-506 ANEKGE
+506 GNEKCE

-528 RTVSVPFTTQAASYE
+528 RTVSVPFTTQVTSYE
-543 DIYGPTDPVDP
+543 DVWGPSNPSVDP
-554 GLDPVGPVEPET
+554 GTDPGTDPGMEEPA
-566 TGFPWFWVIAGVVV
+566 GFPWFWVIGGVVV

-587 ALKLRKNKKE
+587 YLKLRKNKKE

>member
-21 VAMAAEPSYTISATD
+21 VAMAEVPTPAAKTPATKEETVTYTITAGTVENGTLTIKYGSTQEPLTTGAKTAAIAKDTDITVVAEPKAGYELVALNYTIGETTTDIKTD
-36 GSLEHGSITLT
+36 GKFTLT
-47 YTYTVTKDVTDDNN
+47 
-61 NTTSETKE
+61 
-69 VTETAFLKKGSLS
+69 G
-82 ADIPKDAKVVISF
+82 
-95 NANTGYEF
+95 NAT
-103 IGAKD
+103 
-108 DANNPIEDG
+108 
-117 AEITLTKSL
+117 
-126 IITPEFRL
+126 ITPVFQA
-134 KDTLG
+134 KSTLG
-139 GEAKISSFKIDAI
+139 GEKTADSFRLDAI
-152 CPSAYYWQQCHK
+152 CSGSYYWQMYHK
-164 KDSNSNSVLDNNL
+164 DMANNK
-177 LKYTRYPGKLNGTQS
+177 KYTKYPGS
-192 PSTEIAKGY
+192 PADKVNPSSEIVKGN

-207 YVNDAD
+207 YVTDNDFLSL
-213 YAAFISTNGNSSDK
+213 YGSTGYSKNN

-235 SSFLAGSTN
+235 SSFLAGSGAGAEIEKWTVG
-244 PSASAVINA
+244 STDKGMVIQ
-253 TTDGKGYSITLT
+253 LT

-277 KLIVTQGNYNAIL
+277 KLIITQGNYNAIVT
-290 SCKIDNATIIPTTP
+290 CKIDNATIIPTKP
-304 DDDKPSEETTAAQ
+304 DDEKPDTETTAAQ

-331 LVAGETRNVT
+331 LVAGETRNIT

-381 AEGTITKTV
+381 AECTITKTV
-390 NVTVKPTAAAQ
+390 NVTVKSNAAAQ

-413 LDNGTRRNAKTTETI
+413 LDNGIRRNAKTTESI

-439 VTGIDLPTQIFVGEE
+439 VTGIDLSQEIFMGEE

-469 YNLSAKLSCEALSN
+469 YNLSAKLNCEGISN

-506 ANEKGE
+506 GNEKGE

-528 RTVSVPFTTQAASYE
+528 RTVSVPFTTKVISHE
-543 DIYGPTDPVDP
+543 DVWGPQ
-554 GLDPVGPVEPET
+554 GPVGPQNPDDPGMDPGMEQPA
-566 TGFPWFWVIAGVVV
+566 GFPWFWVIGGVVV

-587 ALKLRKNKKE
+587 YLKLRKNKKE
-597 SVDEDEDI
+597 SVEEDEDI

>member
-9 TFILVLAMVLGT
+9 TFILVLAMVLST
-21 VAMAAEPSYTISATD
+21 VAMADQSEGTNTGNTTNDTYTITAGKFENGTLTIKYNSTQSPLTAGATSSAIAKGTEVTILAEPKAGYELVALNYTIGETTTDIKTD
-36 GSLEHGSITLT
+36 GKFVLT
-47 YTYTVTKDVTDDNN
+47 GNATVTPV
-61 NTTSETKE
+61 
-69 VTETAFLKKGSLS
+69 FQ
-82 ADIPKDAKVVISF
+82 AKS
-95 NANTGYEF
+95 
-103 IGAKD
+103 
-108 DANNPIEDG
+108 
-117 AEITLTKSL
+117 
-126 IITPEFRL
+126 
-134 KDTLG
+134 TLG
-139 GEAKISSFKIDAI
+139 GEKTADSFRLDAI
-152 CPSAYYWQQCHK
+152 CSGSYYWQMYHK
-164 KDSNSNSVLDNNL
+164 DMANNK
-177 LKYTRYPGKLNGTQS
+177 KYTKYPGS
-192 PSTEIAKGY
+192 PADKVNPSSEIVKGN

-207 YVNDAD
+207 YVTDNDFLKL
-213 YAAFISTNGNSSDK
+213 YSSTGYSKDN

-235 SSFLAGSTN
+235 SSFLAGSGAGAEIEKWTVG
-244 PSASAVINA
+244 S
-253 TTDGKGYSITLT
+253 TDKGMEIQLT

-270 GGSDNTL
+270 GGNDNTL

-290 SCKIDNATIIPTTP
+290 SCKIDNATIVPEKENDKKP
-304 DDDKPSEETTAAQ
+304 DEETTAAQ

-413 LDNGTRRNAKTTETI
+413 LDNGVRRNAKTTESI

-439 VTGIDLPTQIFVGEE
+439 VTGIDLPQQIFIGEE

-469 YNLSAKLSCEALSN
+469 YNLSAKLNCEGLSN

-506 ANEKGE
+506 GNEKGE

-528 RTVSVPFTTQAASYE
+528 RTVSVPFTTQVASYE
-543 DIYGPTDPVDP
+543 DVWGPQGPAGPQNPDDP
-554 GLDPVGPVEPET
+554 GMDPGMEEPA
-566 TGFPWFWVIAGVVV
+566 GFPWFWVIGGVVV

-587 ALKLRKNKKE
+587 YLKLRKNKKE
-597 SVDEDEDI
+597 SVEEDEDI

>member
-1 MKKMSKIL
+1 MKKISKIL

-21 VAMAAEPSYTISATD
+21 VAMAEVPTPAAKTPATQEETVTYTITAGIFTNGQMTIKYGTTQSPLASGASLTVEKDTEITVEFSAT
-36 GSLEHGSITLT
+36 
-47 YTYTVTKDVTDDNN
+47 
-61 NTTSETKE
+61 
-69 VTETAFLKKGSLS
+69 A
-82 ADIPKDAKVVISF
+82 
-95 NANTGYEF
+95 GYEF
-103 IGAKD
+103 VKATYKIGEK
-108 DANNPIEDG
+108 ETSLSDG
-117 AEITLTKSL
+117 GKFTLTGDAT
-126 IITPEFRL
+126 ITPVFQA
-134 KDTLG
+134 KSTLG
-139 GEAKISSFKIDAI
+139 GEKTADSFRLDAI
-152 CPSAYYWQQCHK
+152 CSGSYYWQMYHK
-164 KDSNSNSVLDNNL
+164 DMANNK
-177 LKYTRYPGKLNGTQS
+177 KYTKYPGS
-192 PSTEIAKGY
+192 PADKVNPSSEIVKGN

-207 YVNDAD
+207 YVTDND
-213 YAAFISTNGNSSDK
+213 FLKLCSSTGYSKDN

-235 SSFLAGSTN
+235 SSFLAGSGAGAEIGKWTVG
-244 PSASAVINA
+244 STDKGMVIQ
-253 TTDGKGYSITLT
+253 LT

-277 KLIVTQGNYNAIL
+277 KLIITQGNYNAIVT
-290 SCKIDNATIIPTTP
+290 CKIDNATIIPTKP
-304 DDDKPSEETTAAQ
+304 DDEKPDTETTAAQ

-413 LDNGTRRNAKTTETI
+413 LDNGVRRNAKTTETI

-439 VTGIDLPTQIFVGEE
+439 VTGIDLPQQIFMGEE

-469 YNLSAKLSCEALSN
+469 YNLSAKLNCEGLSN

-506 ANEKGE
+506 GNEKGE

-528 RTVSVPFTTQAASYE
+528 RTVSVPFTTQVTSYE
-543 DIYGPTDPVDP
+543 DVWGPSNPSVDP
-554 GLDPVGPVEPET
+554 GMDPGTDPGMEEPA
-566 TGFPWFWVIAGVVV
+566 GFPWFWVIGGVVV

-587 ALKLRKNKKE
+587 YLKLRKNKKE

>member
-9 TFILVLAMVLGT
+9 TFILVLAMVLST
-21 VAMAAEPSYTISATD
+21 VAMATEPSYTVSAPAD
-36 GSLEHGSITLT
+36 SLTHGKITIT
-47 YTYTVTKDVTDDNN
+47 YDTPDTEKGGTKTVNGFLNST
-61 NTTSETKE
+61 TTSIKLPND
-69 VTETAFLKKGSLS
+69 VKKIKVSFTAN
-82 ADIPKDAKVVISF
+82 P
-95 NANTGYEF
+95 GYEF
-103 IGAKD
+103 VSATYKVGDTDAKPVTD
-108 DANNPIEDG
+108 FGEI
-117 AEITLTKSL
+117 EITDNTT
-126 IITPEFRL
+126 ITPVFQA
-134 KDTLG
+134 KSTLG
-139 GEAKISSFKIDAI
+139 GEKTADSFRLDAI
-152 CPSAYYWQQCHK
+152 CSGSYYWQMYHK
-164 KDSNSNSVLDNNL
+164 DMANNK
-177 LKYTRYPGKLNGTQS
+177 KYTKYPGS
-192 PSTEIAKGY
+192 PADKVNPSSEIVKGN

-207 YVNDAD
+207 YVTDTD
-213 YAAFISTNGNSSDK
+213 YVTFINGDTKKNEL

-235 SSFLAGSTN
+235 SSFLAGNTT
-244 PSASAVINA
+244 PSANA
-253 TTDGKGYSITLT
+253 EIAAWEGKGYTVKLT

-270 GGSDNTL
+270 GGNDNTL
-277 KLIVTQGNYNAIL
+277 KLIITQGNYNAIVT
-290 SCKIDNATIIPTTP
+290 CKIDNATIVPEKENDKKP
-304 DDDKPSEETTAAQ
+304 DEETTAAQ

-331 LVAGETRNVT
+331 LVAGETRNIT

-413 LDNGTRRNAKTTETI
+413 LDNGVRRNAKTTETI

-439 VTGIDLPTQIFVGEE
+439 VTGIDLPQQIFIGEE

-469 YNLSAKLSCEALSN
+469 YNLSAKLNCEGLSN

-506 ANEKGE
+506 GNEKGE

-528 RTVSVPFTTQAASYE
+528 RTVSVPFTTQVTSYE
-543 DIYGPTDPVDP
+543 DVWGPSNPSVDP
-554 GLDPVGPVEPET
+554 GMDPGTDPGMEEPA
-566 TGFPWFWVIAGVVV
+566 GFPWFWVIGGVVV

-587 ALKLRKNKKE
+587 YLKLRKNKKE
-597 SVDEDEDI
+597 SVEEDEDI

>member
-1 MKKMSKIL
+1 MTVKKMSKIL

-21 VAMAAEPSYTISATD
+21 VAMADQSDGTNTGNTTNDTYTITAGRFENGTLTIKYDSTQSPLTAGATSKAIAKGTEVTILAEPKAGYELVALNYTIGETTTDIKTD
-36 GSLEHGSITLT
+36 GKFTLT
-47 YTYTVTKDVTDDNN
+47 
-61 NTTSETKE
+61 
-69 VTETAFLKKGSLS
+69 G
-82 ADIPKDAKVVISF
+82 
-95 NANTGYEF
+95 NAT
-103 IGAKD
+103 
-108 DANNPIEDG
+108 
-117 AEITLTKSL
+117 
-126 IITPEFRL
+126 ITPVFQA
-134 KDTLG
+134 KSTLG
-139 GEAKISSFKIDAI
+139 GEKTADSFRLDAI
-152 CPSAYYWQQCHK
+152 CSGSYYWQMYHK
-164 KDSNSNSVLDNNL
+164 DMANNK
-177 LKYTRYPGKLNGTQS
+177 KYTKYPGPPADKVN
-192 PSTEIAKGY
+192 PSSEIVKGN

-207 YVNDAD
+207 YVTDD
-213 YAAFISTNGNSSDK
+213 DFLSLYGSTGYSKDN

-235 SSFLAGSTN
+235 SSFLAGSG
-244 PSASAVINA
+244 AGAEIKKWAVGS
-253 TTDGKGYSITLT
+253 TDKGMVIQLT

-270 GGSDNTL
+270 GGNDNTL

-290 SCKIDNATIIPTTP
+290 SCKIDNATIVPEKENDKKP
-304 DDDKPSEETTAAQ
+304 DEETTAAQ

-331 LVAGETRNVT
+331 LVAGETRNIT

-413 LDNGTRRNAKTTETI
+413 LDNGVRRNAKTTETI

-439 VTGIDLPTQIFVGEE
+439 VTGIDLPQQIFIGEE

-469 YNLSAKLSCEALSN
+469 YNLSAKLNCEGLSN

-506 ANEKGE
+506 GNEKCE

-528 RTVSVPFTTQAASYE
+528 RTVSVPFTTQVTSYE
-543 DIYGPTDPVDP
+543 DVWGPSNPSVDP
-554 GLDPVGPVEPET
+554 GMDPGTDPGMEEPA
-566 TGFPWFWVIAGVVV
+566 GFPWFWVIGGVAV

-587 ALKLRKNKKE
+587 YLKLRKNKKE

>member
-1 MKKMSKIL
+1 MTVKKMSKIL
-9 TFILVLAMVLGT
+9 MFILVLAMVLST
-21 VAMAAEPSYTISATD
+21 VAMAAEPPCTVSAPADSLTHGKITI
-36 GSLEHGSITLT
+36 T
-47 YTYTVTKDVTDDNN
+47 YDTPDTEKGGTKTVNGFLNST
-61 NTTSETKE
+61 TTSIKLPND
-69 VTETAFLKKGSLS
+69 VKKIKVSFTAN
-82 ADIPKDAKVVISF
+82 P
-95 NANTGYEF
+95 GYEF
-103 IGAKD
+103 VSATYKVGNTDAKPVAD
-108 DANNPIEDG
+108 FGEI
-117 AEITLTKSL
+117 EITDNTT
-126 IITPEFRL
+126 ITPVFQA
-134 KDTLG
+134 KSTLG
-139 GEAKISSFKIDAI
+139 GEKTADSFRLDAI
-152 CPSAYYWQQCHK
+152 CNGSYYWQMYHK
-164 KDSNSNSVLDNNL
+164 DMANNK
-177 LKYTRYPGKLNGTQS
+177 KYTKYPGS
-192 PSTEIAKGY
+192 PADKVNPSSEIVKGN

-207 YVNDAD
+207 YVTDDDFLSLYGPTGYSKN
-213 YAAFISTNGNSSDK
+213 N

-235 SSFLAGSTN
+235 SSFLAGSGAGAEIEKWTVG
-244 PSASAVINA
+244 STDKGMVIQ
-253 TTDGKGYSITLT
+253 LT

-277 KLIVTQGNYNAIL
+277 KLIITQGNYNAIVT
-290 SCKIDNATIIPTTP
+290 CKIDNATIVPEKENDKKP
-304 DDDKPSEETTAAQ
+304 DEETTAAQ

-413 LDNGTRRNAKTTETI
+413 LDNGVRRNAKTTETI

-439 VTGIDLPTQIFVGEE
+439 VTGIDLPQQIFIGEE

-469 YNLSAKLSCEALSN
+469 YNLSAKLNCEGLSN

-506 ANEKGE
+506 GNEKGE

-528 RTVSVPFTTQAASYE
+528 RTVSVPFTTQVTSYE
-543 DIYGPTDPVDP
+543 DVWGPSNPSVDP
-554 GLDPVGPVEPET
+554 GMDPGTDPGMEEPA
-566 TGFPWFWVIAGVVV
+566 GFPWFWVIGGVVV

-587 ALKLRKNKKE
+587 YLKLRKNKKE

>member
-1 MKKMSKIL
+1 MTVKKMSKIL
-9 TFILVLAMVLGT
+9 TFILVLAMVLST
-21 VAMAAEPSYTISATD
+21 VAMADTTNASQYTISATD

-47 YTYTVTKDVTDDNN
+47 YNTTKEGSTGTATCTLNSTTKSKTLPDDVTKV
-61 NTTSETKE
+61 
-69 VTETAFLKKGSLS
+69 
-82 ADIPKDAKVVISF
+82 KVAF
-95 NANTGYEF
+95 NAAPGYEF
-103 IGAKD
+103 VSATYKVG
-108 DANNPIEDG
+108 N
-117 AEITLTKSL
+117 AEAQAVVDFGEINITGNTT
-126 IITPEFRL
+126 ITPVFQA
-134 KDTLG
+134 KSTLG
-139 GEAKISSFKIDAI
+139 GEKTADSFRLDAI
-152 CPSAYYWQQCHK
+152 CSGSYYWQMYHK
-164 KDSNSNSVLDNNL
+164 DMANNK
-177 LKYTRYPGKLNGTQS
+177 KYTKYPGS
-192 PSTEIAKGY
+192 PADKVNPSSEIVKGN

-207 YVNDAD
+207 YVTDNDFLKL
-213 YAAFISTNGNSSDK
+213 YSSTGYSKDN

-235 SSFLAGSTN
+235 SSFLAGSGAGAEIEKWTVG
-244 PSASAVINA
+244 STDKGMVIQ
-253 TTDGKGYSITLT
+253 LT

-277 KLIVTQGNYNAIL
+277 KLIITQGNYNAIL
-290 SCKIDNATIIPTTP
+290 SCKIDNATIVPEKENDKKP
-304 DDDKPSEETTAAQ
+304 DEETTAAQ

-331 LVAGETRNVT
+331 LVAGETRNIT

-413 LDNGTRRNAKTTETI
+413 LDNGVRRNAKTTETI

-439 VTGIDLPTQIFVGEE
+439 VTGIDLPQQIFIGEE

-469 YNLSAKLSCEALSN
+469 YNLSAKLNCEGLSN

-506 ANEKGE
+506 GNEKGE

-528 RTVSVPFTTQAASYE
+528 RTVSVPFTTQVTSYE
-543 DIYGPTDPVDP
+543 DVWGPSNPSVDP
-554 GLDPVGPVEPET
+554 GMDPGTDPGMEEPA
-566 TGFPWFWVIAGVVV
+566 GFPWFWVIGGVVV

-587 ALKLRKNKKE
+587 YLKLRKNKKE

>member
-21 VAMAAEPSYTISATD
+21 VAMAEVPTPAAKTPATKEETVTYTITAGTVENGTLTIKYGSTQKPLTTSAKTDAIAKDTDITVVAEPKAGYELD
-36 GSLEHGSITLT
+36 TLT
-47 YTYTVTKDVTDDNN
+47 CTINGTPTDIKATQKFKLTGDATVTPV
-61 NTTSETKE
+61 
-69 VTETAFLKKGSLS
+69 
-82 ADIPKDAKVVISF
+82 
-95 NANTGYEF
+95 
-103 IGAKD
+103 
-108 DANNPIEDG
+108 
-117 AEITLTKSL
+117 
-126 IITPEFRL
+126 FRE
-134 KDTLG
+134 KQSLG
-139 GEAKISSFKIDAI
+139 GEKTVDSFRLDAI
-152 CPSAYYWQQCHK
+152 CSGSYYWQMYHK
-164 KDSNSNSVLDNNL
+164 DMANNK
-177 LKYTRYPGKLNGTQS
+177 KYTKYPGS
-192 PSTEIAKGY
+192 PADKVNPSSEIVKGN

-207 YVNDAD
+207 YVTDTD
-213 YAAFISTNGNSSDK
+213 YVTFINGDTDK
-227 FSVTTPGD
+227 NKLFSVTTPGD
-235 SSFLAGSTN
+235 SSFLAGSGAGAEIEKWTVG
-244 PSASAVINA
+244 STDKGMVIQ
-253 TTDGKGYSITLT
+253 LT

-277 KLIVTQGNYNAIL
+277 KLIITQGNYNAIVT
-290 SCKIDNATIIPTTP
+290 CKIDNATIVPEKENDKKP
-304 DDDKPSEETTAAQ
+304 DEETTAAQ

-331 LVAGETRNVT
+331 LVAGETRNIT

-413 LDNGTRRNAKTTETI
+413 LDNGVRRNAKTTETI

-439 VTGIDLPTQIFVGEE
+439 VTGIDLPQQIFIGEE

-469 YNLSAKLSCEALSN
+469 YNLSAKLNCEGLSN

-506 ANEKGE
+506 GNEKCE

-528 RTVSVPFTTQAASYE
+528 RTVSVPFTTQVTSYE
-543 DIYGPTDPVDP
+543 DVWGPSNPSVDP
-554 GLDPVGPVEPET
+554 GMDPGTDPGMEEPA
-566 TGFPWFWVIAGVVV
+566 GFPWFWVIGGVVV

-587 ALKLRKNKKE
+587 YLKLRKNKKE

>member
-21 VAMAAEPSYTISATD
+21 VAMAAEPPYTVSAPADSLTHGKITITYDTADTEKSGTKTVNGFLNSTTTSIKLPNDVKKIKVSFTANPGYEFVSATYKVGD
-36 GSLEHGSITLT
+36 TDAKSVVDFGEIEIT
-47 YTYTVTKDVTDDNN
+47 N
-61 NTTSETKE
+61 NTT
-69 VTETAFLKKGSLS
+69 
-82 ADIPKDAKVVISF
+82 
-95 NANTGYEF
+95 
-103 IGAKD
+103 
-108 DANNPIEDG
+108 
-117 AEITLTKSL
+117 
-126 IITPEFRL
+126 ITPVFQA
-134 KDTLG
+134 KSTLG
-139 GEAKISSFKIDAI
+139 GEKTADSFRLDAI
-152 CPSAYYWQQCHK
+152 CSGSYYWQMYHK
-164 KDSNSNSVLDNNL
+164 DMDNNK
-177 LKYTRYPGKLNGTQS
+177 KYTKYPGS
-192 PSTEIAKGY
+192 PADKVNPSSEIVKGN

-207 YVNDAD
+207 YVNDTD
-213 YAAFISTNGNSSDK
+213 YVTFINGDTKKNEL

-235 SSFLAGSTN
+235 SSFLAGNTT
-244 PSASAVINA
+244 PSANA
-253 TTDGKGYSITLT
+253 EIAAWEGKGYTVKLT

-270 GGSDNTL
+270 GGNDNTL
-277 KLIVTQGNYNAIL
+277 KLIITQGNYNAIVT
-290 SCKIDNATIIPTTP
+290 CKIDNATIVPEKENDKKP
-304 DDDKPSEETTAAQ
+304 DEETTAAQ

-331 LVAGETRNVT
+331 LVAGETRNIT

-401 SHSMTV
+401 SHSMAV

-413 LDNGTRRNAKTTETI
+413 LDNGVRRNAKTTETI

-439 VTGIDLPTQIFVGEE
+439 VTGIDLPQQIFIGEE

-469 YNLSAKLSCEALSN
+469 YNLSAKLNCEGLSN

-506 ANEKGE
+506 GNEKGE

-528 RTVSVPFTTQAASYE
+528 RTVSVPFTTQVTSYE
-543 DIYGPTDPVDP
+543 DVWGPSNPSVDP
-554 GLDPVGPVEPET
+554 GTDPGTDPGMEEPA
-566 TGFPWFWVIAGVVV
+566 GFPWFWVIGGVVV

-587 ALKLRKNKKE
+587 YLKLRKNKKE

>member
-1 MKKMSKIL
+1 MKKISKIL

-21 VAMAAEPSYTISATD
+21 VAMAEVGDSTGTPTATTTYTITAGTFTNGSISLTLVGND
-36 GSLEHGSITLT
+36 GKDTSLGSIT
-47 YTYTVTKDVTDDNN
+47 VTNGKIENIEKDSKV
-61 NTTSETKE
+61 
-69 VTETAFLKKGSLS
+69 
-82 ADIPKDAKVVISF
+82 KVVFVPSP
-95 NANTGYEF
+95 GYEF
-103 IGAKD
+103 VGAKD
-108 DANNPIEDG
+108 NNGKIIKDG
-117 AEITLTKSL
+117 DVLTITDNLT
-126 IITPEFRL
+126 ITPVFAPKASL
-134 KDTLG
+134 GSAAAVNSYTLQ
-139 GEAKISSFKIDAI
+139 AI
-152 CPSAYYWQQCHK
+152 CPSAYYWQQYHK
-164 KDSNSNSVLDNNL
+164 TTDGGDT
-177 LKYTRYPGKLNGTQS
+177 KYTRYPGKLNGTQS

-207 YVNDAD
+207 YVNDTD
-213 YAAFISTNGNSSDK
+213 YVTFIGQDVSKNDK

-235 SSFLAGSTN
+235 SSFLAGNTT
-244 PSASAVINA
+244 PSANA
-253 TTDGKGYSITLT
+253 EIAPWEGKGYTVKLT

-270 GGSDNTL
+270 GGNDNTL

-290 SCKIDNATIIPTTP
+290 SCKIDNATIVPEKENNKKP
-304 DDDKPSEETTAAQ
+304 DEETTAAQ

-331 LVAGETRNVT
+331 LVAGETRNIT

-390 NVTVKPTAAAQ
+390 NVTVKSNAAAQ

-413 LDNGTRRNAKTTETI
+413 LDNGIRRNAKTTESI

-439 VTGIDLPTQIFVGEE
+439 VTGIDLPQEIFMGEE

-460 FVNKSRTDI
+460 FVNKSRTEI
-469 YNLSAKLSCEALSN
+469 YNLSAKLNCEGLSN

-495 GTTSSADFYIT
+495 GTTSSADFYIKG
-506 ANEKGE
+506 NEKGE

-528 RTVSVPFTTQAASYE
+528 RTVSVPFTTKVTSYE
-543 DIYGPTDPVDP
+543 DAWGPQ
-554 GLDPVGPVEPET
+554 GPVGPQNPDDPGMDPGMEQPA
-566 TGFPWFWVIAGVVV
+566 GFPWFWVIGGVVV

-587 ALKLRKNKKE
+587 YLKLRKNKKE
-597 SVDEDEDI
+597 SVEEDEDI

>member
-21 VAMAAEPSYTISATD
+21 VAMAEVPTPAANTPATQEETVTYTITAGIFTNGQMTIKYGTTQSPLASGASLTVEKDTEITVEFSAT
-36 GSLEHGSITLT
+36 
-47 YTYTVTKDVTDDNN
+47 
-61 NTTSETKE
+61 
-69 VTETAFLKKGSLS
+69 A
-82 ADIPKDAKVVISF
+82 
-95 NANTGYEF
+95 GYEF
-103 IGAKD
+103 VKATYKIGEK
-108 DANNPIEDG
+108 ETSLSDG
-117 AEITLTKSL
+117 GKFTLTGDAT
-126 IITPEFRL
+126 ITPVFQA
-134 KDTLG
+134 KSTLG
-139 GEAKISSFKIDAI
+139 GEKTADSFRLDAI
-152 CPSAYYWQQCHK
+152 CSGSYYWQMYHK
-164 KDSNSNSVLDNNL
+164 DMANNK
-177 LKYTRYPGKLNGTQS
+177 KYTKYPGS
-192 PSTEIAKGY
+192 PADKVNPSSEIVKGN

-207 YVNDAD
+207 YVTDND
-213 YAAFISTNGNSSDK
+213 FLNLCSSTGYSKDN

-235 SSFLAGSTN
+235 SSFLAGSGAGAEIGKWTVG
-244 PSASAVINA
+244 STDKGMVIQ
-253 TTDGKGYSITLT
+253 LT

-277 KLIVTQGNYNAIL
+277 KLIITQGNYNAIVT
-290 SCKIDNATIIPTTP
+290 CKIDNATIIPTKP
-304 DDDKPSEETTAAQ
+304 DDEKPDTETTAAQ

-331 LVAGETRNVT
+331 LVAGETRNIT

-413 LDNGTRRNAKTTETI
+413 LDNGVRRNAKTTETI

-439 VTGIDLPTQIFVGEE
+439 VTGIDLPQEIFMGEE
-454 NNLSVN
+454 SNLSVN

-469 YNLSAKLSCEALSN
+469 YNLSAKLNCEGLSN

-506 ANEKGE
+506 GNEKGE

-528 RTVSVPFTTQAASYE
+528 RTVSVPFTTKVTSYE
-543 DIYGPTDPVDP
+543 DVWGPQ
-554 GLDPVGPVEPET
+554 GPVGPQNPDDPGMDPGMEQPA
-566 TGFPWFWVIAGVVV
+566 GFPWFWVIGGVVV

-587 ALKLRKNKKE
+587 YLKLRKNKKE

>member
-1 MKKMSKIL
+1 MTVKKMSKIL

-21 VAMAAEPSYTISATD
+21 VAMADQSDGTNTGNTTNDTYTITAGDFENGTLTIKYDSTQSPLTAGATSKAIAKGTEVTILAEPKAGYELVALNYTIGETTTD
-36 GSLEHGSITLT
+36 IKTVGKFTLT
-47 YTYTVTKDVTDDNN
+47 
-61 NTTSETKE
+61 
-69 VTETAFLKKGSLS
+69 G
-82 ADIPKDAKVVISF
+82 
-95 NANTGYEF
+95 NAT
-103 IGAKD
+103 
-108 DANNPIEDG
+108 
-117 AEITLTKSL
+117 
-126 IITPEFRL
+126 ITPVFQA
-134 KDTLG
+134 KSTLG
-139 GEAKISSFKIDAI
+139 GEKTADSFRLDAI
-152 CPSAYYWQQCHK
+152 CSGSYYWQMYHK
-164 KDSNSNSVLDNNL
+164 DMANNK
-177 LKYTRYPGKLNGTQS
+177 KYTKYPGS
-192 PSTEIAKGY
+192 PLDKVNPSSEIVKGN

-207 YVNDAD
+207 YVTDD
-213 YAAFISTNGNSSDK
+213 DFLSLYGSTGYSKNN

-235 SSFLAGSTN
+235 SSFLAGSGAGAEIEKWTVG
-244 PSASAVINA
+244 STDKGMVIQ
-253 TTDGKGYSITLT
+253 LT

-277 KLIVTQGNYNAIL
+277 KLIITQGNYNAIVT
-290 SCKIDNATIIPTTP
+290 CKIDNATIVPEKENDKKP
-304 DDDKPSEETTAAQ
+304 DEETTAAQ

-331 LVAGETRNVT
+331 LVAGETRNIT

-381 AEGTITKTV
+381 AEGNITKTV

-413 LDNGTRRNAKTTETI
+413 LDNGVRRNAKTTESI

-439 VTGIDLPTQIFVGEE
+439 VTGIDLPQEIFMGEE
-454 NNLSVN
+454 SNLSVN
-460 FVNKSRTDI
+460 FVNKSRTEI
-469 YNLSAKLSCEALSN
+469 YNLSAKLNCEGISN

-506 ANEKGE
+506 GNEKGE

-528 RTVSVPFTTQAASYE
+528 RTVSVPFTTKVVSYE
-543 DIYGPTDPVDP
+543 DVWGPQ
-554 GLDPVGPVEPET
+554 GPVGPQNPDDPGMDPGMEQPA
-566 TGFPWFWVIAGVVV
+566 GFPWFWVIGGVVV

-587 ALKLRKNKKE
+587 YLKLRKNKKE
-597 SVDEDEDI
+597 SVEEDEDI

>member
-1 MKKMSKIL
+1 MKKISKIL

-21 VAMAAEPSYTISATD
+21 VAMAADPPYTITAAS
-36 GSLEHGSITLT
+36 GSLANGSISLKYDTAKEGTTGTATFALNST
-47 YTYTVTKDVTDDNN
+47 TMSKALPDDVKKVTV
-61 NTTSETKE
+61 S
-69 VTETAFLKKGSLS
+69 F
-82 ADIPKDAKVVISF
+82 IP
-95 NANTGYEF
+95 NPGYEF
-103 IGAKD
+103 VSAKD
-108 DANNPIEDG
+108 GNNNAIADF
-117 AEITLTKSL
+117 AEIALTES
-126 IITPEFRL
+126 ITITPVFRE
-134 KDTLG
+134 KQSLG
-139 GEAKISSFKIDAI
+139 GEKTVDSFRLDAI
-152 CPSAYYWQQCHK
+152 CNGYSNWQAYHK
-164 KDSNSNSVLDNNL
+164 DTANNK
-177 LKYTRYPGKLNGTQS
+177 KYTKYPGS
-192 PSTEIAKGY
+192 PAENVTPSSEITKGN

-207 YVNDAD
+207 YVTDNDFLSLTQKDGYDA
-213 YAAFISTNGNSSDK
+213 NK

-235 SSFLAGSTN
+235 SSFLAGGSGYYGSGLKSEANISIWKVNDT
-244 PSASAVINA
+244 P
-253 TTDGKGYSITLT
+253 KGMLIELT

-270 GGSDNTL
+270 GGNDNTL

-290 SCKIDNATIIPTTP
+290 TCKIDNATIVPEKENDKKP
-304 DDDKPSEETTAAQ
+304 DEETTAAQ

-331 LVAGETRNVT
+331 LVAGETRNIT

-390 NVTVKPTAAAQ
+390 NVTVKSNAAAQ

-413 LDNGTRRNAKTTETI
+413 LDNGIRRNAKTTESI

-439 VTGIDLPTQIFVGEE
+439 VTGIDLSPEIFMGEE
-454 NNLSVN
+454 SNLSVN
-460 FVNKSRTDI
+460 FVNKSRTEI
-469 YNLSAKLSCEALSN
+469 YNLSAKLNCEGLSN

-495 GTTSSADFYIT
+495 GTASSADFYIT
-506 ANEKGE
+506 GNEKGE

-528 RTVSVPFTTQAASYE
+528 RTVSVPFTTKVTSYE
-543 DIYGPTDPVDP
+543 DAWGPQ
-554 GLDPVGPVEPET
+554 GPVGPQNPDDPGMDPGMEQPA
-566 TGFPWFWVIAGVVV
+566 GFPWFWVIGGVVV

-587 ALKLRKNKKE
+587 YLKLRKNKKE
-597 SVDEDEDI
+597 SVEEDEDI

>member
-1 MKKMSKIL
+1 MTVKKMSKIL
-9 TFILVLAMVLGT
+9 IFILVLAMVLGT
-21 VAMAAEPSYTISATD
+21 VAMAEVPTPAAKTPATQEETVTYTITAGIFTNGQMTIKYGTTQSPLASGASLTVEKDTEITVEFSAT
-36 GSLEHGSITLT
+36 
-47 YTYTVTKDVTDDNN
+47 
-61 NTTSETKE
+61 
-69 VTETAFLKKGSLS
+69 A
-82 ADIPKDAKVVISF
+82 
-95 NANTGYEF
+95 GYEF
-103 IGAKD
+103 VKATYKIGEK
-108 DANNPIEDG
+108 ETSLSDG
-117 AEITLTKSL
+117 GKFTLTGDAT
-126 IITPEFRL
+126 ITPVFQA
-134 KDTLG
+134 KSTLG
-139 GEAKISSFKIDAI
+139 GEKTADSFRLDAI
-152 CPSAYYWQQCHK
+152 CSGSYYWQMYHK
-164 KDSNSNSVLDNNL
+164 DMANNK
-177 LKYTRYPGKLNGTQS
+177 KYTKYPGS
-192 PSTEIAKGY
+192 PLDKVNPSSEIVKGN

-207 YVNDAD
+207 YVTDNDFLSL
-213 YAAFISTNGNSSDK
+213 YGSTGYSKNN

-235 SSFLAGSTN
+235 SSFLAGSGAGAEIEKWTVG
-244 PSASAVINA
+244 STDKGMVIQ
-253 TTDGKGYSITLT
+253 LT

-277 KLIVTQGNYNAIL
+277 KLIITQGNYNAIVT
-290 SCKIDNATIIPTTP
+290 CKIDNATIIPTKP
-304 DDDKPSEETTAAQ
+304 DDEKPDTETTAAQ

-331 LVAGETRNVT
+331 LVAGETRNIT

-413 LDNGTRRNAKTTETI
+413 LDNGVRRNAKTTESI

-439 VTGIDLPTQIFVGEE
+439 VTGIDLSQEIFMGEE

-460 FVNKSRTDI
+460 FVNKSRTEI
-469 YNLSAKLSCEALSN
+469 YNLSAKLNCEGLSN

-495 GTTSSADFYIT
+495 GTASSADFYIT
-506 ANEKGE
+506 GNEKGE

-528 RTVSVPFTTQAASYE
+528 RTVSVPFTTKVTSYE
-543 DIYGPTDPVDP
+543 DAWGPQ
-554 GLDPVGPVEPET
+554 GPVGPQNPDDPGMDPGMEEPA
-566 TGFPWFWVIAGVVV
+566 GFPWFWVIGGVVV

-587 ALKLRKNKKE
+587 YLKLRKNKKE
-597 SVDEDEDI
+597 SVEEDEDI

>member
-1 MKKMSKIL
+1 MTVKKMSKIL

-21 VAMAAEPSYTISATD
+21 VAMADQSEGTNTGNTTNDTYTITAGKFENGTLTIKYNSTQSPLTAGATSSAIAKGTEVTILAEPKAGYELAALNYTIGETTTDIKTD
-36 GSLEHGSITLT
+36 GKFVLT
-47 YTYTVTKDVTDDNN
+47 GNATVTPV
-61 NTTSETKE
+61 
-69 VTETAFLKKGSLS
+69 FQ
-82 ADIPKDAKVVISF
+82 AKS
-95 NANTGYEF
+95 
-103 IGAKD
+103 
-108 DANNPIEDG
+108 
-117 AEITLTKSL
+117 
-126 IITPEFRL
+126 
-134 KDTLG
+134 TLG
-139 GEAKISSFKIDAI
+139 GEKTADSFRLDAI
-152 CPSAYYWQQCHK
+152 CSGSYYWQMYHK
-164 KDSNSNSVLDNNL
+164 DMANNK
-177 LKYTRYPGKLNGTQS
+177 KYTKYPGS
-192 PSTEIAKGY
+192 PADKVNPSSEIVKGN

-207 YVNDAD
+207 YVTDD
-213 YAAFISTNGNSSDK
+213 DFLSLYGSTGYSKDN

-235 SSFLAGSTN
+235 SSFLAGSGAGAEIKKWTVG
-244 PSASAVINA
+244 STDKGMVIQ
-253 TTDGKGYSITLT
+253 LT

-277 KLIVTQGNYNAIL
+277 KLIITQGNYNAIVT
-290 SCKIDNATIIPTTP
+290 CKIDNATIIPTKP
-304 DDDKPSEETTAAQ
+304 DDEKPDTETTAAQ

-413 LDNGTRRNAKTTETI
+413 LDNGVRRNAKTTESI

-439 VTGIDLPTQIFVGEE
+439 VTGIDLPQQIFIGEE

-469 YNLSAKLSCEALSN
+469 YNLSAKLNCEGLSN

-506 ANEKGE
+506 GNEKCE

-528 RTVSVPFTTQAASYE
+528 RTVSVPFTTQVTSYE
-543 DIYGPTDPVDP
+543 DVWGPSNPSVDP
-554 GLDPVGPVEPET
+554 GMDPGTDPGMEEPA
-566 TGFPWFWVIAGVVV
+566 GFPWFWVIGGVVV

-587 ALKLRKNKKE
+587 YLKLRKNKKE
-597 SVDEDEDI
+597 SVEEDEDI

>member
-21 VAMAAEPSYTISATD
+21 VAMAADPP
-36 GSLEHGSITLT
+36 
-47 YTYTVTKDVTDDNN
+47 YTVSAPVDSLTHGKITITYDTADTEKGGTKTVNGFLNST
-61 NTTSETKE
+61 TTSIKLPND
-69 VTETAFLKKGSLS
+69 VKKIKVSFTAN
-82 ADIPKDAKVVISF
+82 P
-95 NANTGYEF
+95 GYEF
-103 IGAKD
+103 VSATYKVGDTDAKSVAD
-108 DANNPIEDG
+108 FGEI
-117 AEITLTKSL
+117 EITGNTT
-126 IITPEFRL
+126 ITPVFQA
-134 KDTLG
+134 KSTLG
-139 GEAKISSFKIDAI
+139 GEKTADSFRLDAI
-152 CPSAYYWQQCHK
+152 CSGSYYWQMYHK
-164 KDSNSNSVLDNNL
+164 DMANNK
-177 LKYTRYPGKLNGTQS
+177 KYTKYPGS
-192 PSTEIAKGY
+192 PLDKVNPSSEIVKGN

-207 YVNDAD
+207 YVTDD
-213 YAAFISTNGNSSDK
+213 DFLSLYGSTGYSKNN

-235 SSFLAGSTN
+235 SSFLAGSGAGAEIEKWTVG
-244 PSASAVINA
+244 STDKGMVIQ
-253 TTDGKGYSITLT
+253 LT

-277 KLIVTQGNYNAIL
+277 KLIITQGNYNAIVT
-290 SCKIDNATIIPTTP
+290 CKIDNATIIPTKP
-304 DDDKPSEETTAAQ
+304 DDEKPDTETTAAQ

-331 LVAGETRNVT
+331 LVAGETRNIT

-413 LDNGTRRNAKTTETI
+413 LDNGVRRNAKTTETI

-439 VTGIDLPTQIFVGEE
+439 VTGIDLSQEIFMGEE

-460 FVNKSRTDI
+460 FVNKSRTEI
-469 YNLSAKLSCEALSN
+469 YNLSAKLNCEGLSN

-495 GTTSSADFYIT
+495 GTASSADFYIT
-506 ANEKGE
+506 GNEKSE

-528 RTVSVPFTTQAASYE
+528 RTVSVPFTTKVTSYE
-543 DIYGPTDPVDP
+543 DVWGPQ
-554 GLDPVGPVEPET
+554 GPVGPQNPDDPGMDPGMEQPA
-566 TGFPWFWVIAGVVV
+566 GFPWFWVIGGVVV

-587 ALKLRKNKKE
+587 YLKLRKNKKE
-597 SVDEDEDI
+597 SVEEDEDI